1 MVTVEVEDWLQVQK
15 QWADKVVQLQAEQKE
30 LVTGNYV
37 STTHC
42 ELI

>member
-1 MVTVEVEDWLQVQK
+1 MVTVEQEDRLKVQK
-15 QWADKVVQLQAEQKE
+15 QWGDQMVQLQAEQEE
-30 LVTGNYV
+30 LVMGNYV